1 MAATVQTTI
10 VHLAQDEKF
19 RYEKPFKIML
29 DVSELGY
36 PQSNYELTESKTDA
50 IDATSLRETLSINKN
65 GFQFLVSPTK
75 LHDSDFDDEQLII
88 KSYYPEVISLV
99 QRLFTGGAEVFALGH
114 RRRISGKN
122 VSRDS
127 KHLIPVPYAHVDY
140 TPAGSLVGCREL
152 FDAKPELQGRQFQLI
167 TLWRVTKG
175 PNNDWPLALCDF
187 QSIQVS
193 RDMEEGDVIH
203 RHDVGEHGLLY
214 HDPSHRWYYLPHQ
227 QVEDVIAIRH
237 SDTRGYEIPFAP
249 HASFDALK
257 GREVG
262 ASEKRRSIEVTL
274 ACFPSARATTE
285 EDT

>member
-114 RRRISGKN
+114 RVCNKTPCISEPLRVRSN
-122 VSRDS
+122 VLVLPEAHFRQECVSR
-127 KHLIPVPYAHVDY
+127 L
-140 TPAGSLVGCREL
+140 
-152 FDAKPELQGRQFQLI
+152 
-167 TLWRVTKG
+167 
-175 PNNDWPLALCDF
+175 
-187 QSIQVS
+187 
-193 RDMEEGDVIH
+193 
-203 RHDVGEHGLLY
+203 
-214 HDPSHRWYYLPHQ
+214 
-227 QVEDVIAIRH
+227 
-237 SDTRGYEIPFAP
+237 
-249 HASFDALK
+249 
-257 GREVG
+257 
-262 ASEKRRSIEVTL
+262 
-274 ACFPSARATTE
+274 
-285 EDT
+285 